1 MEVDI
6 KVKKSYS
13 GYYIAGGGIEARS
26 YRYSY
31 ARR

>member
-1 MEVDI
+1 MGIDI
-6 KVKKSYS
+6 KVKKIYS

-26 YRYSY
+26 YRHSY